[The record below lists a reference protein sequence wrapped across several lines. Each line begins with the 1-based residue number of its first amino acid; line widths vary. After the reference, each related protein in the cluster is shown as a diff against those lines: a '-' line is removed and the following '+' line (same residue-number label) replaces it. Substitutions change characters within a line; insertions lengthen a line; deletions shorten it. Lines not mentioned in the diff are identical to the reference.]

1 MTEYI
6 KYSERQGIKDPFLAK
21 LVDHIER
28 VVGWDIETM
37 NTHNEYTSINSGKH
51 NLYIYEWRVA
61 ISIDGS
67 VKFEMEQK
75 VFEQEYTSL
84 LSHYKK

>member
-51 NLYIYEWRVA
+51 NLYIYE
-61 ISIDGS
+61 
-67 VKFEMEQK
+67 
-75 VFEQEYTSL
+75 
-84 LSHYKK
+84 